1 MHRWIYLHMGG
12 FTAKPH
18 GHQNC
23 GTDAKMLIPNCETTP
38 DGSDAS
44 KIAELD
50 DSMVK
55 VI

>member
-1 MHRWIYLHMGG
+1 MGG

-18 GHQNC
+18 GHQKC
-23 GTDAKMLIPNCETTP
+23 GTDANMLIPNCETTP